1 MGIDPPTRPSSG
13 RATVSPLMAATV
25 KRVYF
30 FGDGHAEGAGLGRDR
45 LGGKGSGLAEM
56 TALGIPVP
64 PGFTIET
71 SVCLDFLRTGNLDGV
86 KPEVDQALERVERS
100 AGRKF
105 GDPGN
110 PLLVSV
116 RSGARSSMPGMM
128 DTILNLGLTS
138 AAVKGLAGVSGERF
152 ALDCRRRF
160 LQMYSDIVL
169 DIPRKEFEEFLTRR
183 REERGVKSDSELSA
197 EDLRWVVERY
207 EEVVRRHGAS
217 FPDDPRAQLWG
228 AIGAVFRSW
237 DNPRAKEYRRLYR
250 IPEEWGTAVNVQAMV
265 FGNRGERSAT
275 GVAFTRNPATGEKK
289 FYGEFLPNA
298 QGEDVVAGIR
308 TPHPLGA
315 DGSGKSLEETMPE
328 AYAELLR
335 VRDLV
340 EKSFRD
346 MQDLEFTIEE
356 GRVYLLQTRNGKR
369 TGFAAVRVATDM
381 VAEGLIAENEAVLR
395 VEPEQL
401 VQLLAPVFP
410 AKEKEAAV
418 QAGRLLAKGLP
429 AGPGAACG
437 RIAFTADRAVE
448 MARKGDPV
456 VLVRVETSPEDIAGM
471 HAAVGILTTR
481 GGITSH
487 ASVVARGMGKTC
499 VVGAGEITVDEGEN
513 ELRARNLSAKEGDF
527 LSVDGTAGDVLLGQ
541 LPTQPSEVLR
551 VLVDGTLPPEKSPLF
566 GSFQR
571 LLEWADRSRRLGV
584 RANADTPTD
593 ARVARLF
600 GAEGIG
606 LCRTEHMFF
615 GENRIVAVRQMI
627 VADTEA
633 DRRKA
638 LAKLLP
644 MQREDFVGIFREM
657 GERPVTIRLLDP
669 PLHEF
674 LPHEDAA
681 VKKTA
686 EELGI
691 SPEKLRQ
698 RVRALAEANPMLGHR
713 GCRLGITYP
722 EIYETQVRA
731 IFEAAAAVRREGL
744 RPSPEVMIPLVG
756 TKGEFDRL
764 KILVDETARQVS
776 KETGDTI
783 PYHVGTMIE
792 IPRAALRAAEIA
804 ANCDFFS
811 FGTNDLTQM
820 TYGYSRDDAAS
831 FLPRYIELGIL
842 PDDPFGTIDQPGVG
856 ELVAIA
862 TKRGRDAKPGLK
874 VGVCGEHGGD
884 PRSIG
889 FFHDVGLDYVSCSPF
904 RVAVA
909 RLAAAHAALS
919 GETGAS
925 STA

>member
-1 MGIDPPTRPSSG
+1 
-13 RATVSPLMAATV
+13 
-25 KRVYF
+25 
-30 FGDGHAEGAGLGRDR
+30 
-45 LGGKGSGLAEM
+45 M

-71 SVCLDFLRTGNLDGV
+71 SVCTEFSRAGGLDGV
-86 KPEVDQALERVERS
+86 KPEIEEALGRVEQTT
-100 AGRKF
+100 GRKF
-105 GDPGN
+105 GDPQN

-128 DTILNLGLTS
+128 DTVLNLGLTS
-138 AAVKGLAGVSGERF
+138 RTLAGLAAAAGERF

-169 DIPRKEFEEFLTRR
+169 EIPRHEFEEFLTRR
-183 REERGVKSDSELSA
+183 KEEKRVTSDADLSA
-197 EDLRWVVERY
+197 EDLRWVVEQF
-207 EEVVRRHGAS
+207 EEVVRKRTGAN
-217 FPDDPRAQLWG
+217 FPDDPRDQLWG

-237 DNPRAKEYRRLYR
+237 DNPRAKTYRKLHR
-250 IPEEWGTAVNVQAMV
+250 IPEDWGTAVNVQAMV
-265 FGNRGERSAT
+265 FGNTGDRSAT
-275 GVAFTRNPATGEKK
+275 GVAFTRDPSTGEKR

-308 TPHPLGA
+308 TPRPLGR
-315 DGSGKSLEETMPE
+315 DGSGTSLEETMPA

-335 VRDLV
+335 IRDLL
-340 EKSFRD
+340 EKRFRD

-356 GRVYLLQTRNGKR
+356 GKLYLLQTRNGKR

-381 VAEGLIAENEAVLR
+381 VAEGLIGEDEAVTR

-410 AKEKEAAV
+410 AKEKAEAIR
-418 QAGRLLAKGLP
+418 QGSLLAKGLP

-437 RIAFTADRAVE
+437 RIAFTADHAVE
-448 MARKGDPV
+448 MAAKGDPV

-487 ASVVARGMGKTC
+487 AAVVARGMGKTC
-499 VVGAGEITVDEGEN
+499 VVGAGEITVDEPRH
-513 ELRARNLSAKEGDF
+513 ELRAGDLSAKEGDF
-527 LSVDGTAGDVLLGQ
+527 LSVDGTAGEVILGK
-541 LPTQPSEVLR
+541 LSTQPSEILQVLI
-551 VLVDGTLPPEKSPLF
+551 DGTLAPEKSALF
-566 GSFQR
+566 QSFTR
-571 LLEWADRSRRLGV
+571 LLEWADRARRLGV

-600 GAEGIG
+600 GAQGIG

-627 VADTEA
+627 VADSED
-633 DRRKA
+633 DRRAA

-644 MQREDFVGIFREM
+644 MQREDFIGIFREM

-681 VKKTA
+681 VRETA
-686 EELGI
+686 KELGI
-691 SPEKLRQ
+691 PEDRLRE
-698 RVRALAEANPMLGHR
+698 RVRALSEANPMLGHR

-722 EIYETQVRA
+722 EIYEMQVRA
-731 IFEAAAAVRREGL
+731 IFEAATAARREGL
-744 RPSPEVMIPLVG
+744 RPNPEVMIPLVG

-764 KILVDETARQVS
+764 RKLVDETARRVS
-776 KETGDTI
+776 AETGTDVS
-783 PYHVGTMIE
+783 YHVGTMIE
-792 IPRAALRAAEIA
+792 IPRAALRAAQIA

-820 TYGYSRDDAAS
+820 TYGYSRDDAGS
-831 FLPRYIELGIL
+831 FLPAYIETGIL
-842 PDDPFGTIDQPGVG
+842 ADDPFATIDQEGVG
-856 ELVAIA
+856 ELVLVG
-862 TKRGRDAKPGLK
+862 TKRGRETHADLK

-884 PRSIG
+884 PRSIH
-889 FFHDVGLDYVSCSPF
+889 FFHGAGLDYVSCSPY

-919 GETGAS
+919 PEGALS

>member
-1 MGIDPPTRPSSG
+1 M
-13 RATVSPLMAATV
+13 
-25 KRVYF
+25 KRVFF
-30 FGDGHAEGAGLGRDR
+30 FGNGHAEGAGLGKER
-45 LGGKGSGLAEM
+45 LGGKGAGLAEM

-71 SVCLDFLRTGNLDGV
+71 SVCTEFSRAGGLDGV
-86 KPEVDQALERVERS
+86 KPEIEEALGRVEQ
-100 AGRKF
+100 ATGRKF
-105 GDPGN
+105 GDPQN

-128 DTILNLGLTS
+128 DTVLNLGLTS
-138 AAVKGLAGVSGERF
+138 RTLAGLAAAAGERF

-169 DIPRKEFEEFLTRR
+169 EIPRHEFEEFLTRR
-183 REERGVKSDSELSA
+183 KEEKRVTSDADLSA
-197 EDLRWVVERY
+197 EDLRWVVERF
-207 EEVVRRHGAS
+207 EEVVGKRTGAK
-217 FPDDPRAQLWG
+217 FPDDPRDQLWG

-237 DNPRAKEYRRLYR
+237 DNPRAKTYRRLHR
-250 IPEEWGTAVNVQAMV
+250 IPEDWGTAVNVQAMV
-265 FGNRGERSAT
+265 FGNTGDRSAT
-275 GVAFTRNPATGEKK
+275 GVAFTRDPSTGEKR

-308 TPHPLGA
+308 TPRPLGS
-315 DGSGKSLEETMPE
+315 DGSGRSLEETMPG

-335 VRDLV
+335 IRDLL
-340 EKSFRD
+340 EKRFRD

-356 GRVYLLQTRNGKR
+356 GKLYLLQTRNGKR

-381 VAEGLIAENEAVLR
+381 VAEGLIGENEAVTR

-401 VQLLAPVFP
+401 VQLLAPVFLQ
-410 AKEKEAAV
+410 KEKDSAV
-418 QAGRLLAKGLP
+418 KAGRLIAKGLP
-429 AGPGAACG
+429 AGPGAASG
-437 RIAFTADRAVE
+437 RIAFTADHAVE
-448 MARKGDPV
+448 MAAKGDPV

-471 HAAVGILTTR
+471 NAAVGILTTR

-487 ASVVARGMGKTC
+487 AAVVARGMGKTC
-499 VVGAGEITVDEGEN
+499 IVGAGEITVDEPRH
-513 ELRARNLSAKEGDF
+513 ELRARDLSAKEGDF
-527 LSVDGTAGDVLLGQ
+527 LSVDGTAGEVILGK
-541 LPTQPSEVLR
+541 LSTQPSEILQVLI
-551 VLVDGTLPPEKSPLF
+551 DGTLAPEKSPLF
-566 GSFQR
+566 QSFTR
-571 LLEWADRSRRLGV
+571 LLEWADRARRLGV

-600 GAEGIG
+600 GAQGIG

-627 VADTEA
+627 VADTED
-633 DRRKA
+633 DRRAA

-644 MQREDFVGIFREM
+644 MQREDFIGIFREM

-681 VKKTA
+681 VRETA
-686 EELGI
+686 KELGI
-691 SPEKLRQ
+691 PEDRLRE
-698 RVRALAEANPMLGHR
+698 RVRALSEANPMLGHR

-722 EIYETQVRA
+722 EIYEMQVRA
-731 IFEAAAAVRREGL
+731 IFEAATAARREGL
-744 RPSPEVMIPLVG
+744 RPNPEVMIPLVG

-764 KILVDETARQVS
+764 RKLVDETARRVS
-776 KETGDTI
+776 AETGTDVS
-783 PYHVGTMIE
+783 YHVGTMIE
-792 IPRAALRAAEIA
+792 VPRAALRAAQIA

-831 FLPRYIELGIL
+831 FLPTYVEQGIL
-842 PDDPFGTIDQPGVG
+842 RDDPFATIDQEGVG
-856 ELVAIA
+856 ELVSVG
-862 TKRGRDAKPGLK
+862 TKRGRETHADLK

-884 PRSIG
+884 PRSIH
-889 FFHDVGLDYVSCSPF
+889 FFHGAGLDYVSCSPY

-919 GETGAS
+919 PEGALS

>member
-1 MGIDPPTRPSSG
+1 MSVDQSTSPSRA
-13 RATVSPLMAATV
+13 RATGSGTI
-25 KRVYF
+25 KRVFF
-30 FGDGHAEGAGLGRDR
+30 FGNGEAEGAGLGKER

-105 GDPGN
+105 GDPEN

-138 AAVKGLAGVSGERF
+138 AGVRGLAGISGERF

-169 DIPRKEFEEFLTRR
+169 EIPRKEFEEFLTRR
-183 REERGVKSDSELSA
+183 REEKGVKSDSGLSA
-197 EDLRWVVERY
+197 EDLRWVVERD

-217 FPDDPRAQLWG
+217 FPDDPREQLWG

-250 IPEEWGTAVNVQAMV
+250 IPEDWGTAVSVQAMV

-275 GVAFTRNPATGEKK
+275 GVAFTRNPATGERK

-369 TGFAAVRVATDM
+369 TGFAAVRIATDM
-381 VAEGLIAENEAVLR
+381 VAEGLIAEKEAVLR

-418 QAGRLLAKGLP
+418 KAGRLLAKGLP

-499 VVGAGEITVDEGEN
+499 VVGAGEITVDEGRN

-527 LSVDGTAGDVLLGQ
+527 LSVDGTAGDILLGQ

-657 GERPVTIRLLDP
+657 EERPVTIRLLDP

-691 SPEKLRQ
+691 SPEKLRE

-731 IFEAAAAVRREGL
+731 IFEAAAAVRREGR
-744 RPSPEVMIPLVG
+744 RPNPEVMIPLVG

-764 KILVDETARQVS
+764 KILVDEIARRVS
-776 KETGDTI
+776 KETGDAI

-831 FLPRYIELGIL
+831 FLPAYIELGIL

-862 TKRGRDAKPGLK
+862 TKRGREAKPGLK

-884 PRSIG
+884 PRSID
-889 FFHDVGLDYVSCSPF
+889 FFHGVGLDYVSCSPF

-919 GETGAS
+919 GEAGVS
-925 STA
+925 STV

>member
-1 MGIDPPTRPSSG
+1 M
-13 RATVSPLMAATV
+13 

-30 FGDGHAEGAGLGRDR
+30 FGQGEAEGAGLGKEK
-45 LGGKGSGLAEM
+45 LGGKGAGLAEM

-71 SVCLDFLRTGNLDGV
+71 SVCLDYIRTGDLEGL
-86 KPEVDQALERVERS
+86 KPEVEEALTRVEH
-100 AGRKF
+100 ATGRKF
-105 GDPGN
+105 GDPQN

-138 AAVKGLAGVSGERF
+138 AAVAGLAAASGERF

-169 DIPRKEFEEFLTRR
+169 DVPRHDFEEILTKRR
-183 REERGVKSDSELSA
+183 VESGAASDADLTA
-197 EDLRWVVERY
+197 DDLRWIVARY
-207 EEVVRRHGAS
+207 EELVRERKGS
-217 FPDDPRAQLWG
+217 PFPDDPREQLWG
-228 AIGAVFRSW
+228 AVGAVFRSW
-237 DNPRAKEYRRLYR
+237 DNARAKTYRRLHR
-250 IPEEWGTAVNVQAMV
+250 IPEDWGTAVNVQAMV

-275 GVAFTRNPATGEKK
+275 GVAFTRDPATGEKR

-308 TPHPLGA
+308 TPRPLA
-315 DGSGKSLEETMPE
+315 SDGSGTSLEETMPE
-328 AYAELLR
+328 AYAGLLS

-346 MQDLEFTIEE
+346 MQDLEFTVEE
-356 GRVYLLQTRNGKR
+356 GRLYVLQTRNGKR
-369 TGFAAVRVATDM
+369 TGFAAVRIATEM
-381 VAEGLIAENEAVLR
+381 VVEGLIGEDEAVGR

-410 AKEKEAAV
+410 TREKDAAIKG
-418 QAGRLLAKGLP
+418 GRLLAKGLP

-437 RIAFTADRAVE
+437 RIAFSAKRAVE
-448 MARKGDPV
+448 MAGKGDPV

-471 HAAVGILTTR
+471 NAAVGILTTR
-481 GGITSH
+481 GGATSH
-487 ASVVARGMGKTC
+487 AAVVARGMGKTC
-499 VVGAGEITVDEGEN
+499 VVGAGDITVNEGRGE
-513 ELRARNLSAKEGDF
+513 LSAHDLSAREGDF
-527 LSVDGTAGDVLLGQ
+527 LSLDGTTGEILLGE
-541 LPTQPSEVLR
+541 LPTEPSEILR
-551 VLVDGTLPPEKSPLF
+551 VLIDGTLEPAKSPLF
-566 GSFQR
+566 GAFTR
-571 LLEWADRSRRLGV
+571 LLGWADRVRRLGV

-615 GENRIVAVRQMI
+615 GENRILAVRQMI
-627 VADTEA
+627 VAESEE
-633 DRRKA
+633 DRRRA

-644 MQREDFVGIFREM
+644 MQREDFIGIFREM

-674 LPHEDAA
+674 LPHEDEA
-681 VKKTA
+681 VRKTA
-686 EELGI
+686 ADLGI
-691 SPEKLRQ
+691 SPEKLRE
-698 RVRALAEANPMLGHR
+698 RVRALSESNPMLGHR

-731 IFEAAAAVRREGL
+731 IFEAAAAARREGL
-744 RPSPEVMIPLVG
+744 KPVPEVMIPLVG

-764 KILVDETARQVS
+764 KVLVDETAKKVS
-776 KETGDTI
+776 RESGESVA
-783 PYHVGTMIE
+783 YHVGTMIE

-804 ANCDFFS
+804 ENCDFFS

-831 FLPRYIELGIL
+831 FLPTYIESGIL
-842 PDDPFGTIDQPGVG
+842 ADDPFATIDQAGVG
-856 ELVAIA
+856 ELVTIA
-862 TKRGRDAKPGLK
+862 TKRGREVRKNLK

-884 PRSIG
+884 PRSIR
-889 FFHDVGLDYVSCSPF
+889 FFHDAGLDYVSCSPF

-919 GETGAS
+919 GEAPVS

>member
-1 MGIDPPTRPSSG
+1 MS
-13 RATVSPLMAATV
+13 SPLSAAGGV
-25 KRVYF
+25 PAKRVHF
-30 FGDGHAEGAGLGRDR
+30 FGFGVAEGAGLGKER
-45 LGGKGSGLAEM
+45 LGGKGAGLAEM

-64 PGFTIET
+64 PGFTIEA
-71 SVCLDFLRTGNLDGV
+71 SVCAEYSRLGSLDGL
-86 KPEVDQALERVERS
+86 KSEVEEALSRLEE
-100 AGRKF
+100 ATGRRF
-105 GDPGN
+105 GDPAN

-128 DTILNLGLTS
+128 DTVLNLGLTS
-138 AAVKGLAGVSGERF
+138 EAMRGLASAAGERF

-169 DIPRKEFEEFLTRR
+169 GIPREEFERVLARR
-183 REERGVKSDSELSA
+183 REERGAKSDTELSA
-197 EDLRWVVERY
+197 EDLSWVAERF
-207 EEVVRRHGAS
+207 EEVVRKRTGSA
-217 FPDDPRAQLWG
+217 FPDDPREQLWG

-237 DNPRAKEYRRLYR
+237 DNPRAKTYRKLHR

-275 GVAFTRNPATGEKK
+275 GVAFTRDPSTGEKK

-308 TPHPLGA
+308 TPRPLGA
-315 DGSGKSLEETMPE
+315 DGSGTSLEETMPA
-328 AYAELLR
+328 AYRELLR
-335 VRDLV
+335 VRDLL
-340 EKSFRD
+340 EKRFRD
-346 MQDLEFTIEE
+346 MQDLEFTIED
-356 GRVYLLQTRNGKR
+356 GKLFLLQTRNGKR
-369 TGFAAVRVATDM
+369 TGFAAVRIATDM
-381 VAEGLIAENEAVLR
+381 VDEGLIDEEEAVAR

-410 AKEKEAAV
+410 AAEKEAAV
-418 QAGRLLAKGLP
+418 KAGRFLAKGLP
-429 AGPGAACG
+429 AGPGAASG
-437 RIAFTADRAVE
+437 RVAFTADRAVE

-471 HAAVGILTTR
+471 HAAAGILTTR
-481 GGITSH
+481 GGMTSH

-499 VVGAGEITVDEGEN
+499 VVGAGEITVDEAKH
-513 ELRARNLSAKEGDF
+513 ELRARDLSAKEGDY
-527 LSVDGTAGDVLLGQ
+527 LSVDGTAGEVILGK
-541 LPTQPSEVLR
+541 LPTQPSEILQVLI
-551 VLVDGTLPPEKSPLF
+551 DGSLAPESSSLF
-566 GSFQR
+566 QAFTR
-571 LLEWADRSRRLGV
+571 LLEWADRARRLGV

-600 GAEGIG
+600 GAQGIG

-627 VADTEA
+627 VADTEEE
-633 DRRKA
+633 RRKA

-674 LPHEDAA
+674 LPHEEETIRE
-681 VKKTA
+681 TA
-686 EELGI
+686 EALGI
-691 SPEKLRQ
+691 SAEKLRE
-698 RVRALAEANPMLGHR
+698 RVRALSEANPMLGHR
-713 GCRLGITYP
+713 GCRLGITFP
-722 EIYETQVRA
+722 EIYEMQVRA
-731 IFEAAAAVRREGL
+731 IFEAAAAARRQGL
-744 RPSPEVMIPLVG
+744 RPNPEVMIPLVG

-764 KILVDETARQVS
+764 KVLVDETARRVS
-776 KETGDTI
+776 SETREEI
-783 PYHVGTMIE
+783 SYKVGTMIE

-831 FLPRYIELGIL
+831 FLPAYIEAGIL
-842 PDDPFGTIDQPGVG
+842 PDDPFATIDQAGVG

-862 TKRGRDAKPGLK
+862 TRRGRETRKDLK

-884 PRSIG
+884 PRSIA
-889 FFHDVGLDYVSCSPF
+889 FFHEVGLDYVSCSPF

-919 GETGAS
+919 GGAGV
-925 STA
+925 STTA

>member
-1 MGIDPPTRPSSG
+1 M
-13 RATVSPLMAATV
+13 

-30 FGDGHAEGAGLGRDR
+30 FGQGVAEGAGLGKET
-45 LGGKGSGLAEM
+45 LGGKGAGLAEM

-71 SVCLDFLRTGNLDGV
+71 SVCHDYIRTRNLEGL
-86 KPEVDQALERVERS
+86 KPEVEEALARVEG
-100 AGRKF
+100 ATARKF
-105 GDPGN
+105 GDPKN

-138 AAVKGLAGVSGERF
+138 AAVAGLAATAGERF

-160 LQMYSDIVL
+160 LQMYSNIVL
-169 DIPRKEFEEFLTRR
+169 DVPRARFEELLSQRRQEKNAASDADLT
-183 REERGVKSDSELSA
+183 A
-197 EDLRWVVERY
+197 EDLRWVVQSY
-207 EEVVRRHGAS
+207 DEVVRKHTGAP
-217 FPDDPRAQLWG
+217 FPDDPREQLWG
-228 AIGAVFRSW
+228 AIGAVFGSW
-237 DNPRAKEYRRLYR
+237 DNERAKEYRRLYR
-250 IPEEWGTAVNVQAMV
+250 LPEEWGTAVNVQAMV

-275 GVAFTRNPATGEKK
+275 GVAFTRDPASGERR

-308 TPHPLGA
+308 TPRPLA
-315 DGSGKSLEETMPE
+315 SDGSGTSLEETMPE
-328 AYAELLR
+328 AYAGLLS
-335 VRDLV
+335 VRELV

-346 MQDLEFTIEE
+346 MQDLEFTIED
-356 GRVYLLQTRNGKR
+356 GKLYLLQTRNGKR
-369 TGFAAVRVATDM
+369 TGFAAVRIATEM
-381 VAEGLIAENEAVLR
+381 VAEGLIGEEEAVGR

-401 VQLLAPVFP
+401 VQLLAPVFLSR
-410 AKEKEAAV
+410 EKEAAV
-418 QAGRLLAKGLP
+418 KSGRLLAKGLP

-437 RIAFTADRAVE
+437 RIAFTAPRAVE
-448 MARKGDPV
+448 MAGKGDPV
-456 VLVRVETSPEDIAGM
+456 LLVRVETSPEDIAGM
-471 HAAVGILTTR
+471 NAAAGILTTR
-481 GGITSH
+481 GGATSH
-487 ASVVARGMGKTC
+487 AAVVARGMGKTC
-499 VVGAGEITVDEGEN
+499 VVGAGEITVN
-513 ELRARNLSAKEGDF
+513 EERRELFARNLSAKEGDF
-527 LSVDGTAGDVLLGQ
+527 LSLDGTTGEVILGEV
-541 LPTQPSEVLR
+541 PTEPSEILR
-551 VLVDGTLPPEKSPLF
+551 VLIDRSLEPENSPLF
-566 GSFQR
+566 GAFTR
-571 LLEWADRSRRLGV
+571 LLEWADRFRRLGV

-615 GENRIVAVRQMI
+615 GENRIGAVRQMI
-627 VADTEA
+627 VAESEK
-633 DRRKA
+633 DRRVA

-674 LPHEDAA
+674 LPHEEEA
-681 VKKTA
+681 VRKTA
-686 EELGI
+686 ADLGI
-691 SPEKLRQ
+691 SPEKLRE
-698 RVRALAEANPMLGHR
+698 RVRALSESNPMLGHR

-731 IFEAAAAVRREGL
+731 IFEAAAAARREGL
-744 RPSPEVMIPLVG
+744 SPVPEVMIPLVG

-764 KILVDETARQVS
+764 KVLVDDTARQVS
-776 KETGDTI
+776 RESGQTFS
-783 PYHVGTMIE
+783 YHVGTMIE

-804 ANCDFFS
+804 ENCDFFS

-831 FLPRYIELGIL
+831 FLPAYIEAGIL
-842 PDDPFGTIDQPGVG
+842 PDDPFATIDQPGVG
-856 ELVAIA
+856 ELVTIA
-862 TKRGRDAKPGLK
+862 TKRGRETRADLK

-884 PRSIG
+884 PRSIR
-889 FFHDVGLDYVSCSPF
+889 FFHDAGLDYVSCSPF

-919 GETGAS
+919 EHSGVS